1 MKKLILPICLFTVL
15 GFVLTQCSSD
25 KKDTP
30 RPAVHDNTDLRNIE
44 VDMIKVGDSKVKI
57 QALLGTPTEESN
69 TQNGS
74 VWTWWFIST
83 TYQKNSYQTLKEKPA
98 TTEGAKFIKL
108 TFDPKGKVT
117 QKEFDM

>member
-1 MKKLILPICLFTVL
+1 MKKIVFAFCLAATLSFAL
-15 GFVLTQCSSD
+15 AQCSSD

-30 RPAVHDNTDLRNIE
+30 PAVHDNTDLRNIE
-44 VDMIKVGDSKVKI
+44 VGMIKEGDSKVKV

-83 TYQKNSYQTLKEKPA
+83 AYQKNSYQTLKEKPA
-98 TTEGAKFIKL
+98 NSQGAKFIKL
-108 TFDPKGKVT
+108 TFDPKGKVI